1 MIFLRPWI
9 LIFLCVPFILAWLS
23 THTGGRVNAWK
34 QVIDKDLLP
43 YLIVRRN
50 NKTTRHRR
58 WVQIGLWAWLI
69 VAAAGPAWDKMPV
82 PTRLD
87 QPATVIVLDLSPAM
101 SGTER
106 DTAVRKIQDLLSLLP
121 GEQVGLVI
129 YDTYGYTAMPM
140 TFEYDTLRDILP
152 QLSSDLL
159 PHPYLTDPA
168 TGLHQASQVL
178 KNAGVRQGRILF
190 FTTGADVTPDLAQKV
205 QDIPHKIG
213 VLGFGGP
220 APHPV
225 ALPNGGF
232 WSDDAGHP
240 KMVRPDPAALQP
252 LGPYYNTTADDRDLR
267 ALLSQTT
274 PAPAT
279 AETDSQNTIDLWQ
292 DRGVWLVVAALP
304 FFALLFR
311 KNMLFL
317 LILGLCLPARAGWW
331 TRPDQ
336 DAYAYQV
343 QGVAAYRAGR
353 YDKAESLFNR
363 GLSPDDWYN
372 RGNALAQQQK
382 IDEAID
388 AYRQVLDT
396 VPDHADALFNK
407 EYLERKKQEQ
417 QDKQKQEE
425 QEQEEQDKQEQEQ
438 AQEQQDKQ
446 EQEQQ
451 NEQQDQAESNPQ
463 DQQTPEDESNQ
474 QNEQQNQNTEQ
485 EQAQEQETPSE
496 SKDTPNEQQEKTTE
510 QDSPDQNQAEQT
522 DTESKQES
530 PAAVPPPEAAQP
542 DTSRAEADAAG
553 TDANQQSAQQLI
565 NRLPRPPESL
575 LRYRIYQQ
583 YQRQTRYGS

>member
-9 LIFLCVPFILAWLS
+9 LIFLCVPFLLAWLS

-240 KMVRPDPAALQP
+240 KMVRPDPAALRP

-446 EQEQQ
+446 EQQ
-451 NEQQDQAESNPQ
+451 NEQQDQAEANPQ

-474 QNEQQNQNTEQ
+474 QNEQQNQNTEQEQ

-522 DTESKQES
+522 DTESEQES

>member
-9 LIFLCVPFILAWLS
+9 LIFLCVPFLLAWLS

-43 YLIVRRN
+43 YLIVRGN

-240 KMVRPDPAALQP
+240 KMVRPDPAALRP

-317 LILGLCLPARAGWW
+317 LILGLCLPAHAGWW

-343 QGVAAYRAGR
+343 QGVAAYRAGQ
-353 YDKAESLFNR
+353 YDKAESLFDR

-417 QDKQKQEE
+417 QDKQKQEQE
-425 QEQEEQDKQEQEQ
+425 EQDKQEPEQAQEQEQDKQEQEQ
-438 AQEQQDKQ
+438 KEQK
-446 EQEQQ
+446 
-451 NEQQDQAESNPQ
+451 
-463 DQQTPEDESNQ
+463 Q

-485 EQAQEQETPSE
+485 EQKQEQETPSE

-522 DTESKQES
+522 DTESEQES

>member
-9 LIFLCVPFILAWLS
+9 LIFLCVPLILAWLS
-23 THTGGRVNAWK
+23 THIGGRVNAWK
-34 QVIDKDLLP
+34 QVIDKELLP
-43 YLIVRRN
+43 YLIVRGN

-58 WVQIGLWAWLI
+58 WAQMGLWTWLI

-87 QPATVIVLDLSPAM
+87 QPATVVVLDLSPAM

-106 DTAVRKIQDLLSLLP
+106 DTAIRKIQDLLTLLP

-129 YDTYGYTAMPM
+129 YDTYGYTAMPI

-159 PHPYLTDPA
+159 PHPYLTDPVA
-168 TGLHQASQVL
+168 GLHQASQVL

-190 FTTGADVTPDLAQKV
+190 FTTGADVPQDLSKNV

-232 WSDDAGHP
+232 WTDDTGHP
-240 KMVRPDPAALQP
+240 KMVRPDPTILRI
-252 LGPYYNTTADDRDLR
+252 LGPFYNTTADDRDLQ

-274 PAPAT
+274 PTPAA
-279 AETDSQNTIDLWQ
+279 AEIDSQQTIDLWQ
-292 DRGVWLVVAALP
+292 DRGVWFVVAALP

-317 LILGLCLPARAGWW
+317 LILGLCLPAQAGWW

-336 DAYAYQV
+336 DAYAYQM
-343 QGVAAYRAGR
+343 QGVAAYRDGR
-353 YDKAESLFNR
+353 YDRAEALFDR
-363 GLSPDDWYN
+363 GLTPDDWYN

-388 AYRQVLDT
+388 AYRQVLNS

-407 EYLERKKQEQ
+407 EYLERQKQEQ
-417 QDKQKQEE
+417 QNKQDQDKQKQ
-425 QEQEEQDKQEQEQ
+425 
-438 AQEQQDKQ
+438 
-446 EQEQQ
+446 
-451 NEQQDQAESNPQ
+451 QAEENPQ
-463 DQQTPEDESNQ
+463 DQQNQDQQPSESELEQ
-474 QNEQQNQNTEQ
+474 QNESQESEQ
-485 EQAQEQETPSE
+485 EEQPDTPPESQETPADQPKE
-496 SKDTPNEQQEKTTE
+496 TADQN
-510 QDSPDQNQAEQT
+510 SPDKSQADQT
-522 DTESKQES
+522 DTDSEKESQAPE
-530 PAAVPPPEAAQP
+530 PAPDTTQP
-542 DTSRAEADAAG
+542 DTSQATSAPTE
-553 TDANQQSAQQLI
+553 TDQQSAQQLV

>member
-9 LIFLCVPFILAWLS
+9 LIFLCVPFLLAWLS

-317 LILGLCLPARAGWW
+317 LILGLCLPAHAGWW

-417 QDKQKQEE
+417 QDKQKQEQQE
-425 QEQEEQDKQEQEQ
+425 QEQEEQDKQDQE
-438 AQEQQDKQ
+438 
-446 EQEQQ
+446 
-451 NEQQDQAESNPQ
+451 
-463 DQQTPEDESNQ
+463 Q
-474 QNEQQNQNTEQ
+474 QNEQQNQNTEQEQEQ

-522 DTESKQES
+522 DTESEQES

>member
-240 KMVRPDPAALQP
+240 KMVHPDPAALRP

-353 YDKAESLFNR
+353 YDKAESLFDR

-417 QDKQKQEE
+417 QDKQKQE
-425 QEQEEQDKQEQEQ
+425 QQEQDKQEQEQ

-446 EQEQQ
+446 EQEQKQQ
-451 NEQQDQAESNPQ
+451 NEQQDQAEANPQ
-463 DQQTPEDESNQ
+463 DQ
-474 QNEQQNQNTEQ
+474 QNEQQNQNTEQEQEQ

-522 DTESKQES
+522 DTESEQES

-542 DTSRAEADAAG
+542 DTSRAEAGAAG

>member
-9 LIFLCVPFILAWLS
+9 LIFLCVPFLLAWLS

-43 YLIVRRN
+43 YLIVRGN

-240 KMVRPDPAALQP
+240 KMVRPDPTALRP

-353 YDKAESLFNR
+353 YDKAESLFDR

-417 QDKQKQEE
+417 QDKQKQEQQE
-425 QEQEEQDKQEQEQ
+425 QEQEEQEQE
-438 AQEQQDKQ
+438 E
-446 EQEQQ
+446 
-451 NEQQDQAESNPQ
+451 
-463 DQQTPEDESNQ
+463 Q

-485 EQAQEQETPSE
+485 EQEQEQKQEQEQETPSE
-496 SKDTPNEQQEKTTE
+496 AKDTPNEQQEKTTE

-522 DTESKQES
+522 DTESEQES

-542 DTSRAEADAAG
+542 DTSRSEADAAG

>member
-9 LIFLCVPFILAWLS
+9 LIFLCVPFLLAWLS

-43 YLIVRRN
+43 YLIVRGN

-417 QDKQKQEE
+417 
-425 QEQEEQDKQEQEQ
+425 EEQDKQDQE
-438 AQEQQDKQ
+438 Q

-451 NEQQDQAESNPQ
+451 NEQQDQAEANPQ
-463 DQQTPEDESNQ
+463 DQ

-485 EQAQEQETPSE
+485 EQAQKQETPSE

-522 DTESKQES
+522 DTESEQES

-542 DTSRAEADAAG
+542 DTSRSEADAAG

>member
-9 LIFLCVPFILAWLS
+9 LIFLCVPFLLAWLS

-43 YLIVRRN
+43 YLIVRGN

-336 DAYAYQV
+336 DAYAYQE

-425 QEQEEQDKQEQEQ
+425 QDKQEQEQ
-438 AQEQQDKQ
+438 AQEQEQ

-451 NEQQDQAESNPQ
+451 NEQQDQAEANPQ

-474 QNEQQNQNTEQ
+474 QNEQQNQNTEQEQEQ

-522 DTESKQES
+522 DTESEQES

>member
-9 LIFLCVPFILAWLS
+9 LIFLCVPFLLAWLS

-43 YLIVRRN
+43 YLIVRGN

-240 KMVRPDPAALQP
+240 KMVRPDPAALRP

-353 YDKAESLFNR
+353 YDKAESLFDR

-425 QEQEEQDKQEQEQ
+425 QDKQEQEQ
-438 AQEQQDKQ
+438 AQAQQDKQ
-446 EQEQQ
+446 EQEQ
-451 NEQQDQAESNPQ
+451 EQEQE
-463 DQQTPEDESNQ
+463 Q

-485 EQAQEQETPSE
+485 EQEQKQEQETPSE

-510 QDSPDQNQAEQT
+510 QNSPDQNQAEQT
-522 DTESKQES
+522 DTESEQES
-530 PAAVPPPEAAQP
+530 PTAVPPPEAAQP
-542 DTSRAEADAAG
+542 DTSRAEAGAAG

>member
-43 YLIVRRN
+43 YLIVRGN

-336 DAYAYQV
+336 DAYAYQE
-343 QGVAAYRAGR
+343 QGVAAYRTGR
-353 YDKAESLFNR
+353 YDKAESLFDR

-396 VPDHADALFNK
+396 IPDHADALFNK

-417 QDKQKQEE
+417 QDKQKQEQ

-438 AQEQQDKQ
+438 AQAQQDKQ

-451 NEQQDQAESNPQ
+451 EQEQEQEQ
-463 DQQTPEDESNQ
+463 KQQT
-474 QNEQQNQNTEQ
+474 EQQNQNTE
-485 EQAQEQETPSE
+485 QEQETPSE

-522 DTESKQES
+522 DTESEQES
-530 PAAVPPPEAAQP
+530 PAAVQPPEAAQP
-542 DTSRAEADAAG
+542 DTSRAEAGAAG